1 MTVLALSGS
10 PRRNG
15 NSETLL
21 QRALDELASLG
32 KQSRV
37 IRLNELAIQPCQGC
51 GGCDKTGLC
60 VIDDDMRD
68 IYRAIDEADQLLLVS
83 PIYFYGL
90 TAQAK
95 AAVDRSQAPWSR
107 RYALRQPPPHPR
119 GYARLAYLLSI
130 GATHGEKLFDGAL
143 LSARYAFDA
152 MGFSW
157 GGALLLRNLDER
169 GAAASNPEALEQAA
183 ALGRC
188 IAAGTPFPST
198 ERAAAAV
205 GTSS

>member
-1 MTVLALSGS
+1 MTLLALAGS

-21 QRALDELASLG
+21 MQVLEQLAAQG
-32 KQSRV
+32 QAGQV
-37 IRLNELAIQPCQGC
+37 IRLNELAIRPCQGC
-51 GGCDKTGLC
+51 GGCDKTGHC
-60 VIDDDMRD
+60 VIDDDMQD
-68 IYRAIDEADQLLLVS
+68 IYRAIDAADQLLLVS

-95 AAVDRSQAPWSR
+95 AAVDRSQALWSR

-119 GYARLAYLLSI
+119 GNDRLAYLLSI
-130 GATHGEKLFDGAL
+130 GATRGEKLFDGAL
-143 LSARYAFDA
+143 LTAKYAFDA

-157 GGALLLRNLDER
+157 GGALLLRQLDER
-169 GAAASNPEALEQAA
+169 GAAAHSPEALEQAA

-188 IAAGTPFPST
+188 IAASSPFPLPQKT
-198 ERAAAAV
+198 TTAK
-205 GTSS
+205 TTP